1 MNTFYTKKKE
11 IKLITS
17 ILSKIDENS
26 FPLELIIIYFELPLD
41 KIPNIKK
48 EFSKLDVFFRNFKE
62 VFYVLES
69 FELNEFNVD
78 TTLRLMILT
87 RSDKNDKLQFLRLLE
102 EHLLSVGH
110 TPSHIEKKK
119 SGKLDLMIEINPI
132 RFYGS
137 KTKLTLNLL
146 KKYGVRMT
154 RFILKEIENPLS
166 IVYHFKPP
174 ILTSLSG
181 E

>member
-1 MNTFYTKKKE
+1 MFYTKKKE

-41 KIPNIKK
+41 KVPNLKK

-87 RSDKNDKLQFLRLLE
+87 RRYKNDTSQYLKLLE
-102 EHLLSVGH
+102 EHLLSLGL
-110 TPSHIEKKK
+110 TPSHVEKKK
-119 SGKLDLMIEINPI
+119 MGKLDLMIQINPI
-132 RFYGS
+132 QFYGS
-137 KTKLTLNLL
+137 KYKLTINLL
-146 KKYGVRMT
+146 KKYGVKMT

-166 IVYHFKPP
+166 IIYHFKPP

>member
-1 MNTFYTKKKE
+1 MNTFYTEKKE

-26 FPLELIIIYFELPLD
+26 FPLELIIIYFEIPFD
-41 KIPNIKK
+41 KIHNLKK

-62 VFYVLES
+62 VFYVLET

-87 RSDKNDKLQFLRLLE
+87 RRDKNDTPQYLKLFE
-102 EHLLSVGH
+102 EHLLSLGL

-119 SGKLDLMIEINPI
+119 MGKLDLMIEINPI
-132 RFYGS
+132 QFHGS
-137 KTKLTLNLL
+137 KSKLTINLL
-146 KKYGVRMT
+146 KIYGVKMT
-154 RFILKEIENPLS
+154 RFILKVIENPLS
-166 IVYHFKPP
+166 IIYHFKPP